1 VRPLTND
8 IVRSIYCAEGGGAAT
23 KRRRSFGLMTA
34 YLWAHQE
41 EVGTVKKSYV
51 KPELR
56 KVGLLRDV
64 TKLTYS
70 VCELK

>member
-1 VRPLTND
+1 VPR
-8 IVRSIYCAEGGGAAT
+8 AAA
-23 KRRRSFGLMTA
+23 GLLDDA
-34 YLWAHQE
+34 ASLHWWRHICAHQE
-41 EVGTVKKSYV
+41 EVGALKKGYV

-64 TKLTYS
+64 TKTAYS